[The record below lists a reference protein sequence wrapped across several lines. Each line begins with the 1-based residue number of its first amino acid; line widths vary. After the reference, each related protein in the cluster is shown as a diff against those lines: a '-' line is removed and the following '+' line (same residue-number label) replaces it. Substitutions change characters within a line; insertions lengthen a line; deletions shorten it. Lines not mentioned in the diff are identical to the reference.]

1 MWKFVRPNINNVTL
15 IIKACESGNLF
26 NSYVRC
32 SAQICNLRQKS
43 TCPRSPM
50 TLSSA
55 LIPESTIVT
64 ARRLYAKRTKDSGKK
79 AKQQLVKIDLNDPE
93 VMEIADLDKMK
104 SQMENTLKHFNKEL
118 TEQLVLR
125 VTLETVGAVEVETED
140 GNVNLCDIAQVM
152 WLCIC

>member
-1 MWKFVRPNINNVTL
+1 
-15 IIKACESGNLF
+15 
-26 NSYVRC
+26 
-32 SAQICNLRQKS
+32 
-43 TCPRSPM
+43 M